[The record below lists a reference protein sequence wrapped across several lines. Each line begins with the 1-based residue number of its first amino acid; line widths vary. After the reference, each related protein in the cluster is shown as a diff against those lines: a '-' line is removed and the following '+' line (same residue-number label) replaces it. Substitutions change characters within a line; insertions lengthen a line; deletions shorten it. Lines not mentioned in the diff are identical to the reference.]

1 MPRYEFICKACD
13 QPFYRTLTSEEY
25 EEGGTVCPECG
36 SEDVELRATAFY
48 PGQLETKRLNARV
61 RMP

>member
-13 QPFYRTLTSEEY
+13 QPFYRTLTTEEY
-25 EEGGTVCPECG
+25 QEGGTVCPECG

-48 PGQLETKRLNARV
+48 PVNWRQSA
-61 RMP
+61 